1 MKCIY
6 VIFWTFWDLTG
17 TGYTPLSLNGGQV
30 LQNVFGF
37 HERKSF
43 EITCREVYILGQ
55 TVNLNFTICIML
67 DISANI
73 SQNSMS
79 CDVIS
84 Q

>member
-37 HERKSF
+37 S
-43 EITCREVYILGQ
+43 
-55 TVNLNFTICIML
+55 
-67 DISANI
+67 
-73 SQNSMS
+73 
-79 CDVIS
+79 
-84 Q
+84 